1 MWRGDFFFAIAF
13 GQNCFSLFYYKRER
27 MFGKGH
33 TAKESVTKSL
43 NLERPEKTVPKA

>member
-1 MWRGDFFFAIAF
+1 VEEDFSLRYRLWAELLL
-13 GQNCFSLFYYKRER
+13 LFYYKRER

-43 NLERPEKTVPKA
+43 NLKKNAKTVPKA